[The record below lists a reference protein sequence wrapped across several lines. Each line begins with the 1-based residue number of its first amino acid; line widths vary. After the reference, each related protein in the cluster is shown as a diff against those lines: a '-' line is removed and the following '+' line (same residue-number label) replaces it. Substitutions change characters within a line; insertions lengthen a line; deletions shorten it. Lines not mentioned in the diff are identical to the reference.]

1 MLEIL
6 VCRDEFVEESKKL
19 VYLLLRKVSVVAGI
33 FHLKRV
39 DVLAPSSHEVR
50 QRTETWIANWDAN
63 SITSMFLQKLDEN
76 GLAVKASFAPS
87 PKCYLVNFPDHVAQ
101 LPRAISEV

>member
-19 VYLLLRKVSVVAGI
+19 VYLLLRKVRVVTGI
-33 FHLKRV
+33 FHFKRI

-50 QRTETWIANWDAN
+50 QRTKTWIANRNAN

-76 GLAVKASFAPS
+76 GLAVKTSFPPS